1 MKAILFDLDDTL
13 IPEGPAIEAGYAA
26 VAERVW
32 GASTPA
38 RITSLWEA
46 ARAVW
51 LAGRPTAYAKRVHFS
66 LGEAL
71 YGEFVAAGPD
81 ADVLR
86 AFVPT
91 LRAEA
96 FEAVLPA
103 HARGCS
109 PKLVELWKTTRMGAL
124 TRYPETE
131 RVLQYWSARVP
142 VALVTNGAAR
152 LQRAK
157 LTVTGLESYFTA
169 VIVSEEVGIGKPD
182 AAPFAAAVDELQLT
196 PGDVVM
202 VGNDVERDITGARNA
217 RIRAIHVDRRTES
230 ATTDRGVESA
240 TTDVVADLTQLQ
252 DRLRA

>member
-13 IPEGPAIEAGYAA
+13 IPERPAIEVGYAA

-32 GASTPA
+32 GASSPERVTL
-38 RITSLWEA
+38 LWEA

-71 YGEFVAAGPD
+71 YGEFVAPEPD
-81 ADVLR
+81 ADALR

-91 LRAEA
+91 LHAEA

-103 HARGCS
+103 QARGSS
-109 PKLVELWKTTRMGAL
+109 PELVELWNTTRMGAL

-131 RVLQYWSARVP
+131 SVLERWSARLP
-142 VALVTNGAAR
+142 LALVTNGASR
-152 LQRAK
+152 LQHAK
-157 LTVTGLESYFTA
+157 LGATGLEAYFNA
-169 VIVSEEVGIGKPD
+169 VVVSEEVGIGKPD
-182 AAPFAAAVDELQLT
+182 PAPFQAALDELQLT

-202 VGNDVERDITGARNA
+202 VGNDLDRDVAGARNA
-217 RIRAIHVDRRTES
+217 HIRPIHVDRR
-230 ATTDRGVESA
+230 RESA
-240 TTDVVADLTQLQ
+240 TTDVVADLTQLE
-252 DRLRA
+252 DMLAG